1 MCRHR
6 GIGMNKARKK
16 KPSPLVPAQSEP
28 MNVEASGGG
37 APAASPEPG
46 PSSSAAPQ
54 STPAESQPKRE
65 DRFLKIV
72 QRRLQRLRKEKKRLK
87 IIERRWEKTKKTY
100 HGSGKAG
107 YWDAPSVVNRKEGRM
122 MTIDME
128 LGKARALVGHW
139 STGYRRARSY
149 YVLEKRWDQNMT
161 PENLAI
167 LRVAEDRHFD
177 WDPDAVPLWK
187 TAWPGLSRNFY
198 DHIADQYGLAVTWG
212 VMHASELIAPEDP
225 NDPGGKLKMAAEK
238 AAHEADVERRSQ
250 QLDFENDGCP
260 GLAGYTT
267 RYRGMRD
274 DAQYQAAFEAWRTKS
289 EVCPSMDDL
298 D

>member
-1 MCRHR
+1 
-6 GIGMNKARKK
+6 MNRARKK

-28 MNVEASGGG
+28 MDVEASGGD

-72 QRRLQRLRKEKKRLK
+72 LRRLQRLREEKKRLK

-107 YWDAPSVVNRKEGRM
+107 CWDAPSVVKRKEGRM

-149 YVLEKRWDQNMT
+149 YVLKKRWKQNMT
-161 PENLAI
+161 AALQAWLTDLHGRLWLDTVRGSHREGITPYI
-167 LRVAEDRHFD
+167 
-177 WDPDAVPLWK
+177 PL
-187 TAWPGLSRNFY
+187 TMSDFGYLFC
-198 DHIADQYGLAVTWG
+198 VTS
-212 VMHASELIAPEDP
+212 V
-225 NDPGGKLKMAAEK
+225 
-238 AAHEADVERRSQ
+238 
-250 QLDFENDGCP
+250 
-260 GLAGYTT
+260 
-267 RYRGMRD
+267 
-274 DAQYQAAFEAWRTKS
+274 
-289 EVCPSMDDL
+289 
-298 D
+298 